1 MRYFCM
7 GIGTVLAALFIM
19 QLIRGKKYEAIVEN
33 LDGNAYPLNGLYGV
47 GFSWSAMKLFRL
59 KGKTET
65 KLKVNASLLY
75 EPQYAEYYAA
85 VAWVQT
91 ITLVHLFLA
100 VTFLLAGMLQGMTA
114 FLLLV
119 GIFMSVLVGAYC
131 LENMKNTLSRRT
143 EECESQLPEVVS
155 TMAVLVNSGMVL
167 REAWNMVGENGSG
180 AFYELMRKTSENM
193 KNGYSDMDA
202 IFLFGKSTNSTEI
215 KKFTSA
221 LIQSMEKGGSEL
233 SAFLARQSSE
243 LWNAKKQ
250 RMLQSGEKAAGK
262 LLMPIVLIFLGV
274 IIIVMTA
281 AFAGSLF

>member
-262 LLMPIVLIFLGV
+262 LLMPIVLIFLGI